1 VRQGSGK
8 REKNGKRGLTSFF
21 HGDIL
26 ARMTAEDSRFPAGYN
41 GRMTDRLPRKYE
53 FFQDFYASLLWQRGF
68 SMFSEAVITKI

>member
-1 VRQGSGK
+1 
-8 REKNGKRGLTSFF
+8 
-21 HGDIL
+21 
-26 ARMTAEDSRFPAGYN
+26 MTAEDSRFPAGYN

>member
-1 VRQGSGK
+1 MRPSVSGILPL
-8 REKNGKRGLTSFF
+8 KRGLTYFRSCVIFS
-21 HGDIL
+21 
-26 ARMTAEDSRFPAGYN
+26 RMTAEDSRFPAGYN